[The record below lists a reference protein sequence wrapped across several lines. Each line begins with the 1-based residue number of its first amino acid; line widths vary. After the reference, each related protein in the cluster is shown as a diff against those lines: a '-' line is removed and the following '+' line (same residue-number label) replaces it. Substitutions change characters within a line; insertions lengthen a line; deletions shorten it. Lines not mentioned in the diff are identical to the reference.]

1 MPHPPQRLST
11 KLPTVWSEEQI
22 EQLINSVDITTPI
35 GKRDYAMILLGARL
49 GLRIGDI
56 LSLTLNDIDWSKKL
70 ITITQSKTKEPLSLP
85 LPDDAGWAIID
96 YLKNGRPVTDYP
108 NIFVTHN
115 APYKGSPFKSTLRHN
130 INKALKRAGIP
141 IDKAKTMAGIPSVIL
156 LQQTCSRMKWRH
168 LLSQLYLA
176 ILIHR
181 WPNIISG
188 WT

>member
-1 MPHPPQRLST
+1 M
-11 KLPTVWSEEQI
+11 SEEQI

-35 GKRDYAMILLGARL
+35 GKRDYAIILLGARL
-49 GLRIGDI
+49 GLHIGDI

-115 APYKGSPFKSTLRHN
+115 ALPTKEARL
-130 INKALKRAGIP
+130 KAHFGTTSIKL
-141 IDKAKTMAGIPSVIL
+141 
-156 LQQTCSRMKWRH
+156 
-168 LLSQLYLA
+168 
-176 ILIHR
+176 
-181 WPNIISG
+181 
-188 WT
+188 